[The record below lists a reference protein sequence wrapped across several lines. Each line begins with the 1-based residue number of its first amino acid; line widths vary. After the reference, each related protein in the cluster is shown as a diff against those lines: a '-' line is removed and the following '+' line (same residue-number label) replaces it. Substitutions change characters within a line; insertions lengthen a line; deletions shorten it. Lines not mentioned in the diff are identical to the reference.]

1 MNIMHIESSFKFHP
15 VGFGLF
21 TSGKIEN
28 FRFVYDCG
36 SRSKTKVNNCIE
48 LEYPK
53 EEKIN
58 LDFLSI
64 SHFHFDHIS
73 GLKKLLDSVVK
84 IDTIILPYY
93 TPTERLL
100 YILSLNDN
108 SVEFTPDGWEFDFL
122 KDPTGYLISNFNEK
136 IGKIILIKGG
146 NEYLEDNIEI
156 ENNQDKV
163 IQESEL
169 ENLEI
174 DFSLLENSDDNQQIK
189 ADEDIDS
196 SKVYVKKYGSVNL
209 YSSNKIPIWQFV
221 FYYPPFSHKAILY
234 FNQILV
240 KAGLKAIN
248 TKSDLKAIVDKV
260 SFNKIATKTKMHG
273 ININNTSLILYHSP
287 INKRNMYIYRLQVSM
302 NKSPNCYFRR
312 YGPINGCPAKGFFY
326 SGDIDLKT
334 YSVDIDAYFNIL
346 LDNICVFQI
355 PHHGSIE
362 NWKPSI
368 SYRNKGALHVV
379 SSKLSNNKLL
389 HPNPKVLHSIAANR
403 GLVFWCNELNPIEFY
418 GGLWIH

>member
-1 MNIMHIESSFKFHP
+1 MDIMHIESSFKFHP

-21 TSGKIEN
+21 TSGKIES

-58 LDFLSI
+58 LDLLSI

-108 SVEFTPDGWEFDFL
+108 SGEFTPDGWEFDFL

-146 NEYLEDNIEI
+146 SNQFDSDTKLKDNL
-156 ENNQDKV
+156 DKD
-163 IQESEL
+163 IQEDEYK
-169 ENLEI
+169 NLEI
-174 DFSLLENSDDNQQIK
+174 NFEELEDSNDVQEIQEI
-189 ADEDIDS
+189 EGIES
-196 SKVYVKKYGSVNL
+196 SKVFVKKYGSVNL
-209 YSSNKIPIWQFV
+209 YSSNKTPIWQFV
-221 FYYPPFSHKAILY
+221 FYYPPFSQKAILY
-234 FNQILV
+234 FNQILAKV
-240 KAGLKAIN
+240 GLKSIN

-273 ININNTSLILYHSP
+273 NDINNTSLILYHSP
-287 INKRNMYIYRLQVSM
+287 INKRNMSIYRLQVSM
-302 NKSPNCYFRR
+302 NESPNCYFRR

-355 PHHGSIE
+355 PHHGSIG
-362 NWKPSI
+362 NWKPTI

-389 HPNPKVLHSIAANR
+389 HPNPKVLHSIVANN
-403 GLVFWCNELNPIEFY
+403 GLILWCNETNCIEFY
-418 GGLWIH
+418 GILLVH